1 MATHKQRSSRERKA
15 SGWLYRLWSSRLAGF
30 TTWRFEFLVFLYPI
44 TRDNWRPEGR
54 LLTLCSVSPS
64 PLARPYA
71 GSSEAWWRVD
81 HCLQGGKGRKPGFP
95 SNRPN
100 SPASQ
105 ASSVVLATCHRCS
118 HPIQGCSPQPHIH
131 SFYSSLLGATHDSGK
146 QIKWSDRYQS
156 TPGPCEA
163 VASFPGNGLRLFQSL
178 SQHWAGRVRAWERPV
193 A

>member
-1 MATHKQRSSRERKA
+1 METEGRAGRLLGRVMCSLRQFAESLGDFFFSFSKPLKLRLATHKQRSSRERKA

-100 SPASQ
+100 SSCIPGIICGPGHLPPMLPPNPRVFTPASHTFFLFFL
-105 ASSVVLATCHRCS
+105 V
-118 HPIQGCSPQPHIH
+118 GGH
-131 SFYSSLLGATHDSGK
+131 S
-146 QIKWSDRYQS
+146 
-156 TPGPCEA
+156 
-163 VASFPGNGLRLFQSL
+163 RL
-178 SQHWAGRVRAWERPV
+178 WETD
-193 A
+193 